1 MKQSGQ
7 QRRTSLP
14 ACGALVPALCIA
26 ALLAACSTAP
36 TTPDSGSSGA
46 PSAAK
51 PAPSKPAQ
59 GTAKR
64 GGGYYKDD
72 GPDDNPPDNLA
83 DVPDAVP
90 RLEPLHRFAN
100 RPYTALGQNY
110 TPRLEIGPYTE
121 RGVASWY
128 GKKFHGANTSSGE
141 PYDMYAMTA
150 AHPTLPIPS
159 YARVTNLD
167 NGRSVIVRINDR
179 GPFHSSRVID
189 LSYTAAWKLGYVN
202 KGSTRVEV
210 QAIVPGDVAII
221 AATPDKTP
229 AGKSSADTP
238 DPIAQLIAADAGAV
252 AVSEPSGASIARG
265 IFLQLG
271 VFSDSRNADSFRDY
285 VQTELKWLPKTLAVF
300 NGDDGRYRLQLG
312 PFDDTQSA
320 RTTADRIAQ
329 SLKLK
334 PFLVQR

>member
-1 MKQSGQ
+1 M
-7 QRRTSLP
+7 SLP
-14 ACGALVPALCIA
+14 ACGALAPAICIA
-26 ALLAACSTAP
+26 ALLAACSTTPTAP
-36 TTPDSGSSGA
+36 ESGSSA
-46 PSAAK
+46 SSPSAPAASK
-51 PAPSKPAQ
+51 PPPPSKPAQ

-83 DVPDAVP
+83 DVPDAIP

-100 RPYTALGQNY
+100 RPYTALGQSY
-110 TPRLEIGPYTE
+110 TPRQEIAPYTE

-167 NGRSVIVRINDR
+167 NGRAVIVRINDR

-221 AATPDKTP
+221 AATPDKPP
-229 AGKSSADTP
+229 AAKPVTDTP
-238 DPIAQLIAADAGAV
+238 DPIAQLAAVDAGALT
-252 AVSEPSGASIARG
+252 VSTPNSAEIARG

-271 VFSDSRNADSFRDY
+271 VFSDARNADSFRDY
-285 VQTELKWLPKTLAVF
+285 VQTELKWLPKNLAVF